1 MNNNLEIERKFLV
14 VDDSYKQLAINH
26 YTIVQGYICRESGRT
41 VRVRLKIDS
50 NGQNAAYLTIKGKPA
65 DGMLS
70 RFEWEEKIKWED
82 AKQLLTLCQG
92 NIIDK
97 TRWLVPALEK
107 GLYWEVDEFHGH
119 KEGLTLAEIELSTE
133 DQSFVLPNF
142 IGKEVTGDRQY
153 YNSNM

>member
-1 MNNNLEIERKFLV
+1 MANLEIERKFLV
-14 VDDSYKQLAINH
+14 VDDSYKQMAIGH
-26 YTIVQGYICRESGRT
+26 YTIIQGYICRESGRT
-41 VRVRLKIDS
+41 VRVRLKKDS
-50 NGQNAAYLTIKGKPA
+50 DGTRTAILTIKGKPA

-97 TRWLVPALEK
+97 TRWLVPAIEE
-107 GLYWEVDEFHGH
+107 GLVWEVDEFHGH
-119 KEGLTLAEIELSTE
+119 KEGLTLAEIELTAE

-142 IGKEVTGDRQY
+142 IAEEVTGDRQY

>member
-1 MNNNLEIERKFLV
+1 MNNIEIERKFLV
-14 VDDSYKQLAINH
+14 VDDSYKQLAISH
-26 YTIVQGYICRESGRT
+26 YTIIQGYICRESGRT
-41 VRVRLKIDS
+41 VRVRLKSNS
-50 NGQNAAYLTIKGKPA
+50 NGQKTAYLTIKGKPA
-65 DGMLS
+65 VGMLS
-70 RFEWEEKIKWED
+70 RFEWEEEIKWED

-97 TRWLVPALEK
+97 TRWLVPAIEE
-107 GLYWEVDEFHGH
+107 GLVWEVDEFHGH
-119 KEGLTLAEIELSTE
+119 KEGLTLAEIELTAE

>member
-1 MNNNLEIERKFLV
+1 MNNIEIERKFLV
-14 VDDSYKQLAINH
+14 VDDSYKQLAISH
-26 YTIVQGYICRESGRT
+26 YTIIQGYICRESGRT
-41 VRVRLKIDS
+41 VRVRLNSNS
-50 NGQNAAYLTIKGKPA
+50 NGQNTAYLTIKGKPA

-70 RFEWEEKIKWED
+70 RFEWEEEIKWED

-97 TRWLVPALEK
+97 TRWLVPAIEE
-107 GLYWEVDEFHGH
+107 GLVWEVDEFHGH
-119 KEGLTLAEIELSTE
+119 KEGLTIAEIELTTE
-133 DQSFVLPNF
+133 DQSFVLPTF

>member
-1 MNNNLEIERKFLV
+1 MKNLEIERKYLV

-26 YTIVQGYICRESGRT
+26 YTIIQGYICRESGRT
-41 VRVRLKIDS
+41 VRVRLTSES
-50 NGQNAAYLTIKGKPA
+50 NGYSTAFLTIKGKAA

-70 RFEWEEKIKWED
+70 RFEWEKEINWDD

-97 TRWLVPALEK
+97 TRWLVPAIED
-107 GLYWEVDEFHGH
+107 GLCWEVDEFHGH
-119 KEGLTLAEIELSTE
+119 KEGLTIAEIELTAE
-133 DQSFVLPNF
+133 DQSFVIPSF
-142 IGKEVTGDRQY
+142 IGQEVTGDRQY

>member
-1 MNNNLEIERKFLV
+1 MNNIEIERKFLV
-14 VDDSYKQLAINH
+14 VDDSYKQLAISH
-26 YTIVQGYICRESGRT
+26 YTIIQGYICRESGRT
-41 VRVRLKIDS
+41 VRVRLKSNS

-70 RFEWEEKIKWED
+70 RFEWEEEIKWED

-107 GLYWEVDEFHGH
+107 GLVWEVDEFHGH
-119 KEGLTLAEIELSTE
+119 KEGLTLAEIELTEE